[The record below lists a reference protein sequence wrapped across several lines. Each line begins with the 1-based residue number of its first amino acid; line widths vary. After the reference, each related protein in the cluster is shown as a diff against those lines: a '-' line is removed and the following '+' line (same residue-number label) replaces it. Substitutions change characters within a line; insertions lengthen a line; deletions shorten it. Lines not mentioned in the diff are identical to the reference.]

1 MPRPVLGES
10 CTTSIKDFAIFPP
23 HQKKKKINKKISIF
37 NFQFI
42 ISDPKN
48 LRVQDCK
55 LKQSHND
62 ALWALH
68 HIPTYRVEKKLSGAC
83 VWGNPKLLF
92 DHIFSQHHFTI
103 VKTLNYAGSPGI
115 TTFLTIFDRG
125 VLQIIR
131 DIGTFCLVF
140 YDILL
145 FIIWVIWLYIL
156 YIIIYY
162 ILYEL
167 LQKLLL
173 ETVEMWHSLL
183 REEAHFEQ
191 LL

>member
-10 CTTSIKDFAIFPP
+10 CTTYIKDFAIFPP
-23 HQKKKKINKKISIF
+23 HQKNKKKNKKISIF

-62 ALWALH
+62 VIWALH
-68 HIPTYRVEKKLSGAC
+68 HSQTYTVEKKLSRAC

-92 DHIFSQHHFTI
+92 DDIFSQHYFTI
-103 VKTLNYAGSPGI
+103 VKTLNYAGSPEI
-115 TTFLTIFDRG
+115 TTFLRIFDRG
-125 VLQIIR
+125 VLKIIR
-131 DIGTFCLVF
+131 EIGTFCLGF

-145 FIIWVIWLYIL
+145 FIIWVINADTYTK
-156 YIIIYY
+156 Y
-162 ILYEL
+162 
-167 LQKLLL
+167 LQ
-173 ETVEMWHSLL
+173 EHPPFWWDQSAW
-183 REEAHFEQ
+183 R
-191 LL
+191 